1 MKTIEKEIDRV
12 KVTEQKEE
20 IYYKDKELIDM
31 EIDACQI
38 RIQKEKD
45 MLVEL
50 KEQRDLLN

>member
-50 KEQRDLLN
+50 KEQRDLLK